1 MEALLPT
8 QTHRAQGGADSPS
21 VRGED
26 RSYQQDLGIS
36 PDAPGESG
44 ANDAK
49 SRIIGVGRVRTLRS
63 PLLAETGDERILPLS
78 PTNG

>member
-8 QTHRAQGGADSPS
+8 QTHRAQGGADGAS

-26 RSYQQDLGIS
+26 GSYQQDLVFRQTLL
-36 PDAPGESG
+36 EKSG
-44 ANDAK
+44 ANVAK
-49 SRIIGVGRVRTLRS
+49 SRIIVVGRVRTLKS
-63 PLLAETGDERILPLS
+63 PLLAETGDERTLPRS